1 MYNIFILIPN
11 IFMIWQIYIQAMIP
25 SYVWYLLAQKSKQTI
40 IIAGWNGGQA
50 GLIREKGHWV
60 TEYLSIVKIIP
71 KIVDG
76 RHHPKWSKDTK
87 LVSIRTSIVTHSWYH
102 DCHSKEL

>member
-11 IFMIWQIYIQAMIP
+11 IFMIWQIYIQVMIP

-50 GLIREKGHWV
+50 RLIREKGHWV
-60 TEYLSIVKIIP
+60 TEYLSVRQNYP
-71 KIVDG
+71 
-76 RHHPKWSKDTK
+76 
-87 LVSIRTSIVTHSWYH
+87 
-102 DCHSKEL
+102 